1 MSDSSFLVGA
11 IVGAVLFAGILEF
24 TQSYHRQA
32 VDAKQACEQTLPR
45 DQVCKITAVPV
56 DKEQK

>member
-11 IVGAVLFAGILEF
+11 IVGAAMFAGILAIAP
-24 TQSYHRQA
+24 SYHRQA
-32 VDAKQACEQTLPR
+32 IDAKQACERTLPR

>member
-1 MSDSSFLVGA
+1 MFDSGFLAGVVVG
-11 IVGAVLFAGILEF
+11 IMISAGVLEF

-32 VDAKQACEQTLPR
+32 IDAKQACERTLPR